1 MENYVDNNG
10 KYFFPIQTLQISQK
24 NVPTKGV
31 EQLYRFFAR
40 MWYDSKNIDS
50 YKLRLESYFVL
61 YWFSRSFSIS

>member
-10 KYFFPIQTLQISQK
+10 KYLFPIQALQISQE

-40 MWYDSKNIDS
+40 M
-50 YKLRLESYFVL
+50 
-61 YWFSRSFSIS
+61 